1 MSAPDTA
8 LLTIPETAAELRVSP
23 KTVYRRIA
31 AGDLEVTDIAATGAF
46 GTRTR
51 VPRASLDAYIK
62 SRTRRAGA

>member
-1 MSAPDTA
+1 MSDPA

-31 AGDLEVTDIAATGAF
+31 AGELEVTDIAETGAY
-46 GTRTR
+46 RTR
-51 VPRASLDAYIK
+51 SRIPRDSLDAYIK